1 MQPPENNRRHG
12 GRQRGRQ
19 HWRDEWE
26 RDAKQREGFG
36 EDWRG
41 MHRPNP
47 EHRHEHEHEH
57 ESWNHGEHNADR
69 PGRGR
74 GRDRDGNRGRGREG
88 EFERANQRRRAWA
101 RKRGWDEADLWR
113 WRGWFEAAQGGPGEA
128 GYASRRDIRKLR
140 RAYWRVWHARHHA
153 QRRRFLFLRLLAVFG
168 LLTVALL
175 GGLFIFGSLLVFVRQ
190 IPFYIWLLILGLGIG
205 LSFLAWNM
213 AARAFRDF
221 ANPLTDLI
229 EAAEAVAKGDLTVRV
244 AERLPGDL
252 GRLNQTFNR
261 MLTELERADQ
271 QRRNLSADVAHEL
284 RTPIHILQGNIEGLL
299 DGVYEPTAEHLNLL
313 LDETRWLGR
322 LVEDLRLLSLAEAG
336 QLSLYKEPVAIADL
350 LASVRQNFK
359 GLAQSANLDW
369 QVYSEN
375 NAVVAGDAGRLEQ
388 ALGNLALNAIQ
399 HTPAGGKIRLW
410 AEQDRDEVL
419 LYVQDSG
426 QGIAPEKLPYVF
438 DRFWRGDAARTR
450 STGTG
455 SGLGLAIT
463 RQLIES
469 HGGTISVYSQ
479 PGEGTTFTIKLPLAH
494 PN

>member
-1 MQPPENNRRHG
+1 MQPPENNRRRG

-26 RDAKQREGFG
+26 RHAKHGQDFG
-36 EDWRG
+36 ENWHGKRQPDA
-41 MHRPNP
+41 
-47 EHRHEHEHEH
+47 EHGHEYEI
-57 ESWNHGEHNADR
+57 WNHGEHKHER
-69 PGRGR
+69 HGR
-74 GRDRDGNRGRGREG
+74 GRDA
-88 EFERANQRRRAWA
+88 EFERGQAHQRRREWA
-101 RKRGWDEADLWR
+101 RKRGWDDANLGQ
-113 WRGWFEAAQGGPGEA
+113 WRGWFNAVQGGPGEG
-128 GYASRRDIRKLR
+128 GYASRRDMRRLR
-140 RAYWRVWHARHHA
+140 RAYWRVWHARHHE

-175 GGLFIFGSLLVFVRQ
+175 GGLFVFGSLLVFVRQ

-299 DGVYEPTAEHLNLL
+299 DGIYEPSAEHLNLL

-359 GLAQSANLDW
+359 GLAQNANLDW
-369 QVYSEN
+369 QVFTEN
-375 NAVVAGDAGRLEQ
+375 SSVVEGDAGRLEQ

-399 HTPAGGKIRLW
+399 HTPPGGKIRLW
-410 AEQDRDEVL
+410 AEQDAYEVL
-419 LYVQDSG
+419 LHVQDSG

-450 STGTG
+450 SAGTG

-463 RQLIES
+463 RQLIDS

-479 PGEGTTFTIKLPLAH
+479 PGEGTTFTIKLPLAR
-494 PN
+494 PT